1 MLSVQDRLE
10 HVHRELAFSRL
21 VNAVEQHP
29 SEDETVICARAEG
42 AMLRILNEDGLR
54 EAAAVPPPAP
64 ATHPSPWFWLAV
76 GLAVAAAL
84 AFATVPAPA
93 AERIEG
99 RATATDGDTI
109 AVEGTDARIR
119 LYGIDAPENGQ
130 TCDDASGKRYLCGTR
145 AADYLAELIG
155 RSVRVQCF
163 QEDRD
168 RYGRIV
174 AECAVNGSTVVNA
187 EMVRAGWAVEYKEYS
202 DGRYDQEEADAKASR
217 RGMWQGRFVV
227 PSKWRRGDRLE
238 TERVADGQPKSCAI
252 KGNISGNGRIYH
264 MPGQQNY
271 TRTQIDQMAG
281 EKWFCSATE
290 AEAAGWR
297 AARR

>member
-1 MLSVQDRLE
+1 MRPTLPADDRPDGSDQEILHAKLSDIVEGRPIDLSPERLQADREAMEAAKMEICNRQAQNAEPL
-10 HVHRELAFSRL
+10 RSRPRWPFIMAL
-21 VNAVEQHP
+21 
-29 SEDETVICARAEG
+29 S
-42 AMLRILNEDGLR
+42 
-54 EAAAVPPPAP
+54 AAAVLVWFITPAMP
-64 ATHPSPWFWLAV
+64 
-76 GLAVAAAL
+76 
-84 AFATVPAPA
+84 

-99 RATATDGDTI
+99 RATVTDGDTI

-119 LYGIDAPENGQ
+119 LYGIDAPESGQ

-155 RSVRVQCF
+155 RSGRVQCF
-163 QEDRD
+163 EEDRD

-174 AECAVNGSTVVNA
+174 AECAVNGSTVINA
-187 EMVRAGWAVEYKEYS
+187 EMVRAGWAVEYREYS
-202 DGRYDQEEADAKASR
+202 DGRYDREEAEAKAAK
-217 RGMWQGRFVV
+217 RGIWQGRFVV

-238 TERVADGQPKSCAI
+238 TERVADGQPAGCLI

-264 MPGQQNY
+264 TPGQQNY
-271 TRTQIDQMAG
+271 ARTQIDEKAG
-281 EKWFCSATE
+281 ERWFCSAAE